1 MEINGEIVIFDFRQ
15 ALELDNKIKLDAI
28 IRACDEALISRD
40 DYRRLTK
47 VNPQMERKYA
57 ISERK
62 GTINNEMKQ
71 QIPISTFK
79 IDEFIESQPL
89 VHDSI
94 EGIVINANDINNGAY
109 RSITNILKILV
120 PIWIKSTLPVI
131 TSGDTLFLKL
141 GGDGRNV
148 GRNQN
153 HVISTICLLNEKD
166 EILKPDHQYR
176 LIL

>member
-1 MEINGEIVIFDFRQ
+1 MEINGEIVIFDFWQ

-28 IRACDEALISRD
+28 VRACDEALISRD
-40 DYRRLTK
+40 DYRRLAK
-47 VNPQMERKYA
+47 VNPQMEREYV

-62 GTINNEMKQ
+62 AIINNEMKQ

-79 IDEFIESQPL
+79 IDESVESQSL
-89 VHDSI
+89 VRDSI
-94 EGIVINANDINNGAY
+94 EEIVIDANDINNGAY

-120 PIWIKSTLPVI
+120 PIWIKSTPSVI

-141 GGDGRNV
+141 GGDERNV

-153 HVISTICLLNEKD
+153 HVMSTICLLNEKN
-166 EILKPDHQYR
+166 EILKPDH
-176 LIL
+176 

>member
-1 MEINGEIVIFDFRQ
+1 
-15 ALELDNKIKLDAI
+15 
-28 IRACDEALISRD
+28 
-40 DYRRLTK
+40 
-47 VNPQMERKYA
+47 MEREYA

-71 QIPISTFK
+71 QLPISTFK

-94 EGIVINANDINNGAY
+94 EGIVIDTKDINNGAY

-120 PIWIKSTLPVI
+120 PIWIKSIPPVI

-148 GRNQN
+148 GKNQN
-153 HVISTICLLNEKD
+153 HVMRSEEHTSELQSQSNLVCRLLLEKKKKKIY
-166 EILKPDHQYR
+166 ILHKFMQ
-176 LIL
+176 I

>member
-47 VNPQMERKYA
+47 VNPQMEREYA

-94 EGIVINANDINNGAY
+94 EGIVIDTKDINNGAY

-120 PIWIKSTLPVI
+120 PIWIKSTPPVI

-153 HVISTICLLNEKD
+153 HVMSTICLLNEKD

>member
-1 MEINGEIVIFDFRQ
+1 
-15 ALELDNKIKLDAI
+15 
-28 IRACDEALISRD
+28 
-40 DYRRLTK
+40 
-47 VNPQMERKYA
+47 
-57 ISERK
+57 
-62 GTINNEMKQ
+62 MKQ
-71 QIPISTFK
+71 QIPILPFK
-79 IDEFIESQPL
+79 IDEFIGNQPL

-94 EGIVINANDINNGAY
+94 EEIVIDAKDINNGIY

-131 TSGDTLFLKL
+131 ISGDTLFFKL

-153 HVISTICLLNEKD
+153 HVMSTICLLNEKD